1 MSGSLVA
8 DNTGW
13 TRRARRGCRLNPGYD
28 DRTLAPVTD
37 PELLARVAG
46 GDRRALEVLYERHA
60 GWLQIR
66 LEKRCR
72 DLDLVDLALQDT
84 FLSVWKSANSWRGD
98 GEVAAWMWGI
108 AVRRLVDQIRRA
120 GRRPEVRSSE
130 HDMPDTAPTPEERV
144 LGATTEPGLASALGD
159 LTPELLDVVVATTVD
174 GLTNKEAAVMLG
186 IPVGTLKT
194 RARKARRLLQESL
207 QGQEAP

>member
-1 MSGSLVA
+1 
-8 DNTGW
+8 
-13 TRRARRGCRLNPGYD
+13 
-28 DRTLAPVTD
+28 
-37 PELLARVAG
+37 
-46 GDRRALEVLYERHA
+46 
-60 GWLQIR
+60 
-66 LEKRCR
+66 
-72 DLDLVDLALQDT
+72 
-84 FLSVWKSANSWRGD
+84 
-98 GEVAAWMWGI
+98 
-108 AVRRLVDQIRRA
+108 
-120 GRRPEVRSSE
+120 
-130 HDMPDTAPTPEERV
+130 MPDTAPTPEERV